1 MHRFGNL
8 IAELRRRR
16 VFRTLLAWGVFS
28 FAVLQVF
35 EPVMHG
41 LHIPDWSLTA
51 VVLVLAAGF
60 PVSALLAWAF
70 DITPRGIERTPSDGE
85 AGAGPRAS
93 HGPRRVRLALVLL
106 GLGIAA
112 SAPGLAYFFVWPGGG
127 LRAAAASDV
136 PPGAG
141 AAPSVAVLP
150 FTDLSPSKDQEY
162 FADGIAE
169 EIRNALARVD
179 GLRVPGRTSSFW
191 FKGKNA
197 RLEDIGRELKVESV
211 LEGSV
216 RKDGTRV
223 RVTAQLVR
231 VGDGDRLWSE
241 TFDRE
246 LTGIFGIQDDIA
258 RVVAA
263 ALRVKLLPSRG
274 IAPDGGKPATPEAY
288 EKYLLGRGYLRR
300 GGTERAV
307 QRAADAFEEALALD
321 PRYAPAWAGLARAL
335 ARVGDYGATP
345 DAVAEAQ
352 GRALAAADQAIE
364 LAPGMAAGYA
374 ARGNL
379 RTIMRWDWPGAK
391 VDLLRAL
398 ELNPLDGEALA
409 SWGTVQASLGNLPGG
424 IASLR
429 KAIDVDP
436 LAPENWSSLAFL
448 LIGAGRLEE
457 ARVAASRSIEIDPE
471 FSPGPRNLGIAL
483 LLAGRL
489 DESAAAFGKCLT
501 RGSRL
506 LGVALVEHARGNS
519 RESQV
524 ALGEMVSRYASGW
537 ALQVAWVH
545 AFRGESDQAFAWL
558 EQAYQRHD
566 TGLGHYLEFDPLLVS
581 LRTDRRYEAL
591 LRKVNLP
598 PSVRAIPEP

>member
-1 MHRFGNL
+1 MHRFGVL
-8 IAELRRRR
+8 MAELRRRR
-16 VFRTLLAWGVFS
+16 VFNTLLAWGVFS
-28 FAVLQVF
+28 FAVLQIY

-51 VVLVLAAGF
+51 VVLALAAGF
-60 PVSALLAWAF
+60 PVSALLAWVF
-70 DITPRGIERTPSDGE
+70 DITPRGIERTPPTVE
-85 AGAGPRAS
+85 AGAGPVAGP
-93 HGPRRVRLALVLL
+93 GPRRVRLVLVLL

-112 SAPGLAYFFVWPGGG
+112 SAPGLVYFFVWPGGG
-127 LRAAAASDV
+127 LRATAASD
-136 PPGAG
+136 AATG

-150 FTDLSPSKDQEY
+150 FSDLSPSRDQEY
-162 FADGIAE
+162 FAEGITE
-169 EIRNALARVD
+169 EIRNALAHVD
-179 GLRVPGRTSSFW
+179 GLRVSGRTSSFW
-191 FKGKNA
+191 FKGKNT
-197 RLEDIGRELKVESV
+197 RLEDIGRELKVGSV

-223 RVTAQLVR
+223 RVTAQLVS
-231 VGDGDRLWSE
+231 VGDGYRLWSE

-246 LTGIFGIQDDIA
+246 LTDVFGIQDEIA

-263 ALRVKLLPSRG
+263 ALQVKLLPG
-274 IAPDGGKPATPEAY
+274 LATAPVSGKPATPEAY
-288 EKYLLGRGYLRR
+288 VRYLLGRGYVRR

-307 QRAADAFEEALALD
+307 QHAADAFEDALALD
-321 PRYAPAWAGLARAL
+321 PRYAPAWAGLAHAL

-345 DAVAEAQ
+345 ADVAEAQ
-352 GRALAAADQAIE
+352 GRALAAAERAIE

-374 ARGNL
+374 ARGSL
-379 RTIMRWDWPGAK
+379 RTIVSWDWSGAK

-409 SWGTVQASLGNLPGG
+409 SWGAVQASLGNLPGG

-448 LIGAGRLEE
+448 LIGAGRLDE
-457 ARVAASRSIEIDPE
+457 AREAARRSMEIDPE
-471 FSPGPRNLGIAL
+471 YSPGPRNLGIAL

-489 DESAAAFGKCLT
+489 DESAAAFAKCLT

-519 RESQV
+519 RESQA
-524 ALGEMVSRYASGW
+524 ALAEMVSRYASGW

-545 AFRGESDQAFAWL
+545 AFRGESDEAFAWL
-558 EQAYQRHD
+558 DQAYQRHD
-566 TGLGHYLEFDPLLVS
+566 TGLGHYLEFDPLLAS
-581 LRTDRRYEAL
+581 LRADPRYRAL

-598 PSVRAIPEP
+598 ADL

>member
-16 VFRTLLAWGVFS
+16 VFRTLLAWGVVS

-70 DITPRGIERTPSDGE
+70 DITPRGIERTPSAGE

-93 HGPRRVRLALVLL
+93 HVSRRVRLALILL
-106 GLGIAA
+106 GLGSAA
-112 SAPGLAYFFVWPGGG
+112 SAPGLVYFFVWPGGG
-127 LRAAAASDV
+127 LRAVAASDA

-141 AAPSVAVLP
+141 AGPSVVVLP

-162 FADGIAE
+162 FADGITE

-197 RLEDIGRELKVESV
+197 RLEDIGRELKVGSV

-246 LTGIFGIQDDIA
+246 LTGVFGIQDDIA

-263 ALRVKLLPSRG
+263 ALQVKLLPGRA
-274 IAPDGGKPATPEAY
+274 IASAGGKPATPEAY

-307 QRAADAFEEALALD
+307 QHAADAFEEALALD
-321 PRYAPAWAGLARAL
+321 PRYAPSWAGLSRAL

-345 DAVAEAQ
+345 ADVAEAQ
-352 GRALAAADQAIE
+352 RRALAAADQAIE

-374 ARGNL
+374 ARGSL
-379 RTIMRWDWPGAK
+379 RTIMSWDWSGAK

-409 SWGTVQASLGNLPGG
+409 SWGAVQASLGNLPGG

-448 LIGAGRLEE
+448 LIGAGRLDE
-457 ARVAASRSIEIDPE
+457 AREAANRSIEIDPE

-519 RESQV
+519 SESQA
-524 ALGEMVSRYASGW
+524 ALAEMVSRYASGW

-566 TGLGHYLEFDPLLVS
+566 TGLGHYLEFDPLLAS
-581 LRTDRRYEAL
+581 LRTDRRYQAL
-591 LRKVNLP
+591 LRKVDLP
-598 PSVRAIPEP
+598 VDR